1 MDIDINELKH
11 TTLFKSVPEKYHSQ
25 LLEEVEHF
33 CCMPTSIFYGS
44 PIGFS
49 NVSLCTSLVGS
60 FIWKDSYN
68 GPNFWGSVWEEI
80 EYEE

>member
-44 PIGFS
+44 PISFS
-49 NVSLCTSLVGS
+49 NMSLCASLIGS
-60 FIWKDSYN
+60 FVWEDSYN
-68 GPNFWGSVWEEI
+68 GFNFWDSVWEEI
-80 EYEE
+80 GYEE

>member
-1 MDIDINELKH
+1 MDININELKH

-44 PIGFS
+44 PVGFS
-49 NVSLCTSLVGS
+49 NVSLCASLVGS
-60 FIWKDSYN
+60 FVWGDSCN
-68 GPNFWGSVWEEI
+68 GFNFWESVWEEI